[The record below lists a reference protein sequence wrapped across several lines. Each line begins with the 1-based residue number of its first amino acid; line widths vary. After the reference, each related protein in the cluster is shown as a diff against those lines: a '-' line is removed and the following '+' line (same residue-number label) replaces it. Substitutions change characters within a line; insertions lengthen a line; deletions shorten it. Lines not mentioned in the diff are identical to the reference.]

1 MSDVLYPALQKYY
14 NALSSLERFD
24 KEKDFFDNIA
34 SIDSFFSEYRNI
46 TFVLQKSIAHT
57 EYKDLYVKNR
67 DKYLSKCKWLVDK
80 RNETTK
86 EHPVQLVKQIEVT
99 AYLPFTGIHVVT
111 RFFSVENDVELT
123 ELLEELKGFFESIS
137 TVEVFFTATFSFY
150 DKTTNE
156 DVFDRIINGIHCMES
171 FLRAMY
177 HGVSEKTELTQTLI
191 NRIEKIKFKSIPRE
205 IFLTDDYVFY
215 PQKQVFERADRLE
228 LIINNGDNKHLR
240 APLGSLDRVA
250 PIAEW
255 RDDYFKKFI
264 LLNVIIGTTDL
275 MPTFM
280 IVYSDDTFE
289 IKSFNGSLKTTT
301 YRKIN
306 EIAHHILIED
316 IKAVYFMMTYI
327 SYPIKDKHLKMTSK
341 ERLALENED
350 ILVFMEVEAGLR
362 MREYC
367 FSQED
372 LDNMNSVA
380 NILAKND
387 APLNIGCNN
396 LSPIV
401 DAFIFKQQQ

>member
-14 NALSSLERFD
+14 SALSSLERFD

-86 EHPVQLVKQIEVT
+86 EHPIQLVKQIEIT

-111 RFFSVENDVELT
+111 RSFSVENDAELT
-123 ELLEELKGFFESIS
+123 ELLEELKSFFESIS
-137 TVEVFFTATFSFY
+137 TVEVFFTAAFSFY

-156 DVFDRIINGIHCMES
+156 DVFDRIIDGIHCMES

-177 HGVSEKTELTQTLI
+177 HGVNEKTELTQTLI
-191 NRIEKIKFKSIPRE
+191 KRIDEIKFTSIPRE
-205 IFLTDDYVFY
+205 LLLTDDYVFY
-215 PQKQVFERADRLE
+215 PQTQEFDRADRLE
-228 LIINNGDNKHLR
+228 LIINTGDNKHLR
-240 APLGSLDRVA
+240 VPLGSLDRVV
-250 PIAEW
+250 PNSEW
-255 RDDYFKKFI
+255 KEDYFKKFI

-280 IVYSDDTFE
+280 IVYGDDTFE
-289 IKSFNGSLKTTT
+289 MKSFNGSLKTTM

-306 EIAHHILIED
+306 DLAHHVLIED
-316 IKAVYFMMTYI
+316 IRAVFFMMTYI
-327 SYPIKDKHLKMTSK
+327 SYPIQDKYLKMTSK
-341 ERLALENED
+341 ERLALDNED

-372 LDNMNSVA
+372 IDDMNSVA
-380 NILAKND
+380 SILARND
-387 APLNIGCNN
+387 APLNVGFNN
-396 LSPIV
+396 LGPIV
-401 DAFIFKQQQ
+401 DAFMLKQQQ

>member
-14 NALSSLERFD
+14 SALSSLERFD

-86 EHPVQLVKQIEVT
+86 EHPIQLVKQIEIT

-111 RFFSVENDVELT
+111 RSFSVENDVELT
-123 ELLEELKGFFESIS
+123 ELLEELKSFFESIS
-137 TVEVFFTATFSFY
+137 TVEVFFTAAFSFY

-156 DVFDRIINGIHCMES
+156 DVFDRIIDGIHCMES

-177 HGVSEKTELTQTLI
+177 HGVNEKTELTQTLI
-191 NRIEKIKFKSIPRE
+191 KRIDEIKFTSIPRE
-205 IFLTDDYVFY
+205 LLLTDDYVFY
-215 PQKQVFERADRLE
+215 PQTQEFDRADRLE
-228 LIINNGDNKHLR
+228 LIINTGDNKHLR
-240 APLGSLDRVA
+240 VPLGSLDRVV
-250 PIAEW
+250 PNSEW
-255 RDDYFKKFI
+255 KEDYFKKFI

-280 IVYSDDTFE
+280 IVYGDDTFE
-289 IKSFNGSLKTTT
+289 MKSFNGSLKTTM

-306 EIAHHILIED
+306 DIAHHVLIED
-316 IKAVYFMMTYI
+316 IRAVFFMMTYI
-327 SYPIKDKHLKMTSK
+327 SYPIQDKYLKMTSK
-341 ERLALENED
+341 ERLALDNED

-372 LDNMNSVA
+372 IDDMNSVA
-380 NILAKND
+380 SILARND
-387 APLNIGCNN
+387 APLNVGFNN
-396 LSPIV
+396 LGPIV
-401 DAFIFKQQQ
+401 DAFMLKQQQ